1 MPATGV
7 GLGPV
12 TASRREAPPAPD
24 GGLIILALVLVVVI
38 IALAICARKKG
49 SGKSSFTSGGAP
61 FASQPGNSVQV
72 VNNTSEDPSPSEH
85 DNPTGT
91 LDAPPSPWAKLS
103 GDGTVGNVIK
113 PHDVQ
118 VSIVAI

>member
-85 DNPTGT
+85 D
-91 LDAPPSPWAKLS
+91 APPSPWAKLS